1 MNPWKV
7 ILATIVI
14 YAAGVVTGGLL
25 VRQAIPAQ
33 TAPPPVKTMTVVP
46 IGPPTPLQ
54 RIDVLKR
61 ISKQLDLSPEQH
73 RHVERIL
80 RQHAERTKPML
91 DEINPR
97 LREELSRTRELIRAE
112 LTPEQQA
119 KFSELLKLR
128 PPYNKPDDRRRPIP
142 NTSSGIAPLPDKNI
156 PAE

>member
-1 MNPWKV
+1 MNPWRV

-25 VRQAIPAQ
+25 VRQAIPAP
-33 TAPPPVKTMTVVP
+33 TAPAPVRTMTAVP
-46 IGPPTPLQ
+46 LAPPTPLQ
-54 RIDVLKR
+54 RIEVLKR

-73 RHVERIL
+73 RRIERIL
-80 RQHAERTKPML
+80 RQHAERTKPLL

-97 LREELSRTRELIRAE
+97 LREELGRTRELIRAE
-112 LTPEQQA
+112 LTPGQQA

-128 PPYNKPDDRRRPIP
+128 PPYNKPEDRRRPTP
-142 NTSSGIAPLPDKNI
+142 SSSSGNSAIPEKTI